1 MPKMKTSRGAA
12 KRFKA
17 TAKDAFNFDFQ
28 QKVHEDM
35 RAHFSAYPDRWGLSR
50 TDRNI
55 DHRRVQNVE
64 TWLERHGHEL
74 RADDWQPGDIMTCRV
89 DGRLPHIGLL
99 SSRKDGEGRWKA
111 IHNIGL
117 GTREDSR
124 IWKYGKKR
132 RFRFFLAEHHP
143 KAQQVLIP
151 AFIMI
156 RKLLEAWNARM
167 GHRQLR
173 PTLDRLQLPRH
184 GRDHAL

>member
-132 RFRFFLAEHHP
+132 RFRFFP
-143 KAQQVLIP
+143 S
-151 AFIMI
+151 
-156 RKLLEAWNARM
+156 
-167 GHRQLR
+167 
-173 PTLDRLQLPRH
+173 
-184 GRDHAL
+184 